1 MQLENVELMK
11 ENTSL
16 KTELLNLGCTQEGP
30 EVPPK
35 PDGEPEDTL
44 SDEAARKRLERI
56 CKRKGDGILSYAGQV
71 IMFLFFLLDLPH
83 GNHT

>member
-1 MQLENVELMK
+1 MK